1 MQHFLTFQIQEYTHL
16 PVKISAPIY
25 TYQEICQ
32 HGMSRKLP
40 NIALLKKKKKKKKV
54 KSINQ

>member
-1 MQHFLTFQIQEYTHL
+1 MQHFFTFQIQECTHL

-40 NIALLKKKKKKKKV
+40 NIALLEKKKKE
-54 KSINQ
+54 S